1 MFTIPLGNF
10 PAYTT
15 TSRPTANT
23 VSSGSVSNPG
33 NAYDGSDSSYAESI
47 NNVDWYVNTFSP
59 NPVVSNPVLYVKT
72 YIGGASGGLGSYLTI
87 TCLVSTDAG
96 ATYPYTMFTASG
108 DQDITQT
115 HSLTISGS
123 VNLANVRVKFVC
135 TGSTTYGASMTV
147 DVYDVRAVY

>member
-23 VSSGSVSNPG
+23 VSSGSVANPA
-33 NAYDGSDSSYAESI
+33 NAYDGDDSTFAESI
-47 NNVDWYVNTFSP
+47 NNVNWYVSTFSP
-59 NPVVSNPVLYVKT
+59 NPVVSNPVFYVKT
-72 YIGGASGGLGSYLTI
+72 YLSGAIGGLGTELTI
-87 TCLVSTDAG
+87 TCYISTDAG
-96 ATYPYTMFTASG
+96 ATYPYTVFTASG
-108 DQDITQT
+108 DQDVTQT
-115 HSLTISGS
+115 HNIQVSGS

-135 TGSTTYGASMTV
+135 TGSTTYGASMTC